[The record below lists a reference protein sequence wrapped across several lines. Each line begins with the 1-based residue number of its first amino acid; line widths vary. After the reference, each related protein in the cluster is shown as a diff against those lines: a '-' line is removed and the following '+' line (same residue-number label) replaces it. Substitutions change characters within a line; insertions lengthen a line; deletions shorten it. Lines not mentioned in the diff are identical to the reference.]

1 MAVIGGS
8 GPKAVT
14 TLVPGRLSYLGAGN
28 GAYMKDWASAI
39 LYAYSGNPNLTEV
52 FNLTASGFL
61 TFSLLGSGAGN
72 VTNNTNSQ
80 VIITIDG
87 NIVINESSGSAH
99 LQTYAMQQVGAC
111 VGIYGNGG
119 ASSSYDAVAF
129 NTSLRVQVKSDG
141 PATYY
146 YSYYL
151 T

>member
-14 TLVPGRLSYLGAGN
+14 TLVPGRMSYIGAGN
-28 GAYMKDWASAI
+28 GAYMTYWASAI

-52 FNLTASGFL
+52 FNITGSGFL
-61 TFSLLGSGAGN
+61 TFSLLASGAGN

-87 NIVINESSGSAH
+87 NIVINESSGSGH

-141 PATYY
+141 PASYY